1 MPEESNMSNFHC
13 HVNVNKPEED
23 QYDGDQSEEDED
35 EEESVGREVVPTSAM
50 HPWNE
55 ELRTRTR

>member
-1 MPEESNMSNFHC
+1 MSNFHC
-13 HVNVNKPEED
+13 HVNFNIPEED

>member
-13 HVNVNKPEED
+13 HVNFNIPEED

-35 EEESVGREVVPTSAM
+35 EEESVGRQVPTSAM
-50 HPWNE
+50 HPWSE
-55 ELRTRTR
+55 ELLTRTR